1 MIKSIKGL
9 HAKLIGNSAD
19 TPLQA
24 RIFHEVSLI
33 AMIGL
38 PLAVLVN
45 IVIKVPL
52 ANVALSAGWMVTAAM
67 YINSRYFGRLQ
78 LSFII
83 FSAGTSLLMAFNYFI
98 NSGIHGPTLILYL
111 LSLVFTLSVMP
122 TRQYV
127 FWMLIN
133 VGIVGGLLLVEYYNR
148 GFVKVTYAKRSDL
161 FLDTATTYI
170 CVVVCMG
177 AVFSYLIN
185 SYQREKNNAL
195 AASLGLKDA
204 NDSKTRLLS
213 ILSHDLRS
221 PLNSIASFLEML
233 HEYELSPDERRFLE
247 KNLLN
252 ETKNTQV
259 LLHNL
264 LNWTKSQMDGGT
276 SVNMVRLNLFEI
288 VSTCL
293 AVQQAAAD
301 IKTVTIGVNIDP
313 SAELTA
319 DLDMLKLVIRNLINN
334 AIKFTLPGGNIQ
346 IYSSRDSGH
355 VRLHI
360 MDNGVGIPVAR
371 QGNLFELN
379 AASTYG
385 TSNEKGV
392 GLGLNLCK
400 EYTEMQKGKISF
412 HSVPGSGTTFT
423 LEFPE
428 ANDEGIVGSHTG
440 NYLTTDSS
448 KELASQTPQI

>member
-1 MIKSIKGL
+1 MIKSIKRL
-9 HAKLIGNSAD
+9 HAKLIGTNAD

-24 RIFHEVSLI
+24 RIFHEVSVI

-38 PLAVLVN
+38 PLAILVN

-52 ANVALSAGWMVTAAM
+52 ANAALSAAWMVTAAM
-67 YINSRYFGRLQ
+67 YINSRYFGRLR

-83 FSAGTSLLMAFNYFI
+83 FSTSTSVLMVLNYFI
-98 NSGIHGPTLILYL
+98 NSGIHGPTLILFL
-111 LSLVFTLSVMP
+111 LSLVFTLAVMP

-127 FWMLIN
+127 FWMFIN
-133 VGIVGGLLLVEYYNR
+133 VGIVGGLLLVDYYNR

-170 CVVVCMG
+170 CVVVCIG

-185 SYQREKNNAL
+185 SYQRERNNAL
-195 AASLGLKDA
+195 AASLALKEA

-221 PLNSIASFLEML
+221 PLNSIASFLETL

-247 KNLLN
+247 KSLLN

-259 LLHNL
+259 MLHNL

-276 SVNMVRLNLFEI
+276 SVNKRRLNLSEI

-334 AIKFTLPGGNIQ
+334 AIKFTLPGGDIQ
-346 IYSSRDSGH
+346 IFSSNGLGY

-360 MDNGVGIPVAR
+360 MDNGVGIPAAR
-371 QGNLFELN
+371 QADLFKLN

-392 GLGLNLCK
+392 GLGLILCK

-412 HSVPGSGTTFT
+412 YSVPGNGTTFI

-428 ANDEGIVGSHTG
+428 DNSPVIAASRAGNGLYTG
-440 NYLTTDSS
+440 TRS
-448 KELASQTPQI
+448 ASGT

>member
-1 MIKSIKGL
+1 MIKSIKRL
-9 HAKLIGNSAD
+9 HAKLIGNNAD

-24 RIFHEVSLI
+24 RIFHEVSVI

-38 PLAVLVN
+38 PLAILVN

-52 ANVALSAGWMVTAAM
+52 ANIAISAAWIVTAAM

-83 FSAGTSLLMAFNYFI
+83 FSAGTSLLMVFNYFI
-98 NSGIHGPTLILYL
+98 NSGIHGPTLILFL
-111 LSLVFTLSVMP
+111 LSLVFTLLVMP
-122 TRQYV
+122 TRQYI

-133 VGIVGGLLLVEYYNR
+133 VCIVGGLLLVDYYNR

-170 CVVVCMG
+170 CVVICIG

-185 SYQREKNNAL
+185 NYQREKNNAL
-195 AASLGLKDA
+195 AASLALKEA

-221 PLNSIASFLEML
+221 PLNSIASFLETL
-233 HEYELSPDERRFLE
+233 NEYELSPEERRFLE
-247 KNLLN
+247 KSLLS

-259 LLHNL
+259 MLQNL
-264 LNWTKSQMDGGT
+264 LNWTKSQMDGGA
-276 SVNMVRLNLFEI
+276 SVNMVRLNLSEV
-288 VSTCL
+288 VSSCL
-293 AVQQAAAD
+293 VVQQAAAD
-301 IKTVTIGVNIDP
+301 IKTVTIIVDIDP

-334 AIKFTLPGGNIQ
+334 AVKFTLPGGDIQ
-346 IYSSRDSGH
+346 ISSSIGPGY

-360 MDNGVGIPVAR
+360 MDNGVGIPMER
-371 QGNLFELN
+371 QTDLFKLN

-385 TSNEKGV
+385 TSNEKGI

-400 EYTEMQKGKISF
+400 EYTEMQNGKISF
-412 HSVPGSGTTFT
+412 HSVPGNGTTFI

-428 ANDEGIVGSHTG
+428 DNSQYIA
-440 NYLTTDSS
+440 
-448 KELASQTPQI
+448 ASQVGNQLYMETRSAQELDS